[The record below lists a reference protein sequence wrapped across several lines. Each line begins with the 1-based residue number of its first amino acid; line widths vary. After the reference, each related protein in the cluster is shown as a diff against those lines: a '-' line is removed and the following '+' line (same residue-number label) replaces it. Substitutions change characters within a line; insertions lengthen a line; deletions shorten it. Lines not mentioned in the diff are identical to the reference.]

1 MMWLLSCRSR
11 ASSFISSRSSSMLS
25 KAEAR
30 EVAVPEAEA
39 ARSEP
44 LPWEAPHQASPYSC
58 S

>member
-1 MMWLLSCRSR
+1 
-11 ASSFISSRSSSMLS
+11 MLS

-30 EVAVPEAEA
+30 EGAVPEAEA
-39 ARSEP
+39 ARSKP